1 MINQKDH
8 NKFSWNVI
16 DKMFKNDPNHLV
28 SHHLTSYNNFFAEK
42 IKNVMKDNNPVI
54 LLKDFDQDPKVND
67 YNLKCYM
74 YFGGKDGSKIYYGK
88 PVMYDDDYEHLMFPN
103 EARLRNK
110 TYSFNIYYDIDV
122 EFEIRIEDEV
132 KYKTLNLK
140 NISLG
145 MFPIMLQSDMC
156 ILKNLTPQARFYSG
170 ECVNDK
176 GGYFIIDGKEKVVVC
191 QEQFANNALYVK
203 EDVSDI
209 YSYGAEIRSVSEN
222 TSKPIRT
229 TSVRIVKP
237 SVTKSN
243 NQIVVL
249 IPNVRSPIPL
259 FIVFRALGVISDK
272 EIINYC
278 LLNMEKYKDY
288 IDLFTPSVHDAG
300 HIFTQENA
308 IKYISTFTK
317 HKTIPSTMDILIN
330 FFIPHMG
337 EMHFTQKAM
346 FLGHMVF
353 KLLRTLKEVDKPT
366 DRDSFKYKRIETTG
380 SLINDLFREY
390 YREML
395 VEVRK
400 RFDKEYYFKEKGN
413 IYEGEDFSDL
423 IENNYISFFKE
434 KGFIV
439 QHGLMKAFKGQWGS
453 KAYTSKEGIVQD
465 LNRLSF
471 NSVISHCRK
480 LNLPLDPTAKVVA
493 PRLLHGSQY
502 GFIDPV
508 DTPDGGHIGL
518 HKYMAISTV
527 ISNSTSIVDMTQW
540 LKDNEVLPLIQI
552 SLFDAERETKVFVN
566 GSWIGIHKAPFDLC
580 KKFNVYKRNGL
591 IPLLSTISFNIK
603 DNTIEVF
610 CDSGRLL
617 RPIYHVSSENKPS
630 YIDVISSDNV
640 KKMTWAKLLCGNVYS
655 KENLTINYNKIL
667 NIIDIFGSS
676 KTDLAQMEKNEG
688 IVEYIDS
695 SIMNC
700 SLINTYDFSF
710 SKKYTHMEIHPS
722 LMLGVMGNQVIYPN
736 HNPVSRDLF
745 SCGQSKQAVSL
756 YSSNYQYRTDKMS
769 VVLNYGQIPLV
780 KNRYLRYI
788 NNEEHPYGE
797 NVIVA
802 IMSYNGYNV
811 EDSILFN
818 GASIDRGLFRTTYFS
833 TYDDKEE
840 LTMEND
846 TVKSSTL
853 FSNIEQY
860 ENLENT
866 LLGFEYHH
874 LDEDGF
880 IKEETRVHDKVAIM
894 GKVTK
899 FDDSL
904 VNKSTKVKKGQLG
917 IVDKV
922 FVSNNSVGYRNCKV
936 RIREERIPNI
946 GDKFCS
952 RCGQKGT
959 IGLIIPERD
968 MPFTSDGVRPDI
980 IINPHALP
988 SRMTIGQLIETITGK
1003 GACLLGSYA
1012 DCTAFE
1018 DTGMNNFRKVLTK
1031 QGYHS
1036 YGNEVLYDGL
1046 TGNQIESD
1054 IFIGPTYY
1062 MRLKHMVK
1070 DKINHRAGGPR
1081 DSLTRQTVQGRAND
1095 GGLRIGEMERDA
1107 LISHGIMTF
1116 LKNSMIDRGDKF
1128 YLTICNHSGTIAIF
1142 NSSKD
1147 VLFSPYVDGP
1157 IVFNDADLL
1166 NNQYYKSYTTK
1177 FGKEFSIIQIPY
1189 SLKLLMQE
1197 LATINVQM
1205 RIITSDNIDTLTT
1218 KKTTS
1223 LSVSGKNIEKQ
1234 ISLDKQLHNVNAET
1248 GINKNAG
1255 NTSISN
1261 PVNLT
1266 DSGNQNDDTNT
1277 DYDYNNLNETI
1288 VQHTIFN
1295 VGDTV
1300 VYVPSKSMRPWK
1312 IKEIDNSKKE
1322 ENIVI
1327 FTLLMGDLSD
1337 HQDLPPKSVIQ
1348 DKILNKA
1355 TQTLNT
1361 PVFLTVSIKDI
1372 VHFGKNQKI
1381 ANIEIKDSMIDF
1393 PIGTRMKNCDTS
1405 VERKDDMEILSSPP
1419 MIVKLDKKDDDNTNE
1434 ENDNDVKNIDNQ
1446 NTNESG
1452 SIKTIK
1458 LN

>member
-8 NKFSWNVI
+8 NKFSWSVI
-16 DKMFKNDPNHLV
+16 DKMFQNDPNHLV
-28 SHHLTSYNNFFAEK
+28 NHHLTSYNNFFSEK

-54 LLKDFDQDPKVND
+54 LLKDFDEDLND

-74 YFGGKDGSKIYYGK
+74 YFGGKDGSKLYYGK
-88 PVMYDDDYEHLMFPN
+88 PILYDNEYEHIMFPN
-103 EARLRNK
+103 EARLKNK
-110 TYSFNIYYDIDV
+110 TYGFNIYYDIDV
-122 EFEIRIEDEV
+122 DFVIKDSSGEIVEKE
-132 KYKTLNLK
+132 LNLK
-140 NISLG
+140 KISLG
-145 MFPIMLQSDMC
+145 MFPIMLQSDLC
-156 ILKNLTPQARFYSG
+156 VLKNLTPQARFNSG

-176 GGYFIIDGKEKVVVC
+176 GGYFIIDGKEKVIVC
-191 QEQFANNALYVK
+191 QEQFANNAIYIK
-203 EDVSDI
+203 ENVSDV

-229 TSVRIVKP
+229 TSVRIVAPTVK
-237 SVTKSN
+237 KSN

-272 EIINYC
+272 EIIRHC
-278 LLNMEKYKDY
+278 LLNLEKYSDY
-288 IDLFTPSVHDAG
+288 MELFAPSVHDAG

-317 HKTIPSTMDILIN
+317 HKTIPSTMDILMN
-330 FFIPHMG
+330 YFIPHMG

-353 KLLRTLKEVDKPT
+353 KLLRTMKNVDKAT
-366 DRDSFKYKRIETTG
+366 DRDSFKCKRIETTG

-395 VEVRK
+395 AEIRK

-413 IYEGEDFSDL
+413 IYEGVDFSDL

-439 QHGLMKAFKGQWGS
+439 QRGLMKAFKGQWGS

-480 LNLPLDPTAKVVA
+480 LSLPLDPTAKVVA
-493 PRLLHGSQY
+493 PRLLHSSQY

-527 ISNSTSIVDMTQW
+527 ISNSTSIVDMVEW
-540 LKDNEVLPLIQI
+540 LKQNDVLVLTQI
-552 SLFDAERETKVFVN
+552 TLFDAERESKVFVN
-566 GSWIGIHKAPFDLC
+566 GSWIGVHRTPFELC
-580 KKFNVYKRNGL
+580 KKFNVYKRNGI
-591 IPLLSTISFNIK
+591 IPVFSTISFNIR
-603 DNTIEVF
+603 DNIIEVF

-617 RPIYHVSSENKPS
+617 RPIYHVSNENKPS
-630 YIDVISSDNV
+630 YSDLITSDKF
-640 KKMTWAKLLCGNVYS
+640 KKVTWTGLVCGTTYS
-655 KENLTINYNKIL
+655 KEKSAINYSKIL
-667 NIIDIFGSS
+667 KVSDVYESP
-676 KTDLAQMEKNEG
+676 KTSTDEMEKSEG

-695 SIMNC
+695 SVLNT
-700 SLINTYDFSF
+700 SLINTYDFGF

-769 VVLNYGQIPLV
+769 VILNYGQIPLV
-780 KNRYLRYI
+780 KSRYLRYI

-840 LTMEND
+840 LTLEND
-846 TVKSSTL
+846 VVKSSTL
-853 FSNIEQY
+853 FSNIEQHQ
-860 ENLENT
+860 NLENT
-866 LLGFEYHH
+866 LMGFEYHN
-874 LDEDGF
+874 LDENGF
-880 IKEETRVHDKVAIM
+880 IKEETRVHDKVAII

-899 FDDSL
+899 FEDTL

-922 FVSNNSVGYRNCKV
+922 FVSNNSTGYRNCKV

-959 IGLIIPERD
+959 VGLIIPEKD
-968 MPFTSDGVRPDI
+968 MPFTSTGVRPDI

-1003 GACLLGSYA
+1003 GSCLLGSFA

-1018 DTGMNNFRKVLTK
+1018 DTGMTAFRDVLK
-1031 QGYHS
+1031 KKGYHS

-1046 TGNQIESD
+1046 SGNQIESD

-1107 LISHGIMTF
+1107 LVSHGIMTF
-1116 LKNSMIDRGDKF
+1116 LKNSMVDRGDKF
-1128 YLTICNHSGTIAIF
+1128 YLAICNHSGTIAIF
-1142 NSSKD
+1142 NSSKNIM
-1147 VLFSPYVDGP
+1147 FSPYVDGP
-1157 IVFNDADLL
+1157 IVFNDGDLL
-1166 NNQYYKSYTTK
+1166 NSEHCQSYTTQ

-1197 LATINVQM
+1197 LTTINVQM
-1205 RIITSDNIDTLTT
+1205 RIITSDNIESLTS
-1218 KKTTS
+1218 KKPKS
-1223 LSVSGKNIEKQ
+1223 FSVSGKYIRKQ
-1234 ISLDKQLHNVNAET
+1234 ITDLDKSGTFNL
-1248 GINKNAG
+1248 AG
-1255 NTSISN
+1255 NNENTFETN
-1261 PVNLT
+1261 NAN
-1266 DSGNQNDDTNT
+1266 DKDENDDDFIN
-1277 DYDYNNLNETI
+1277 DHYDYNNLNETI

-1300 VYVPSKSMRPWK
+1300 VYVPSKSTRPWK
-1312 IKEIDNSKKE
+1312 IKDIDNSKKHD
-1322 ENIVI
+1322 NIVI

-1337 HQDLPPKSVIQ
+1337 HQDLPPNSVIQ
-1348 DKILNKA
+1348 NKIFNKSN
-1355 TQTLNT
+1355 QTLST
-1361 PVFLTVSIKDI
+1361 PVFLTVSIEDI
-1372 VHFGKNQKI
+1372 VHFGKDGKLNHIAIKNTRTNIPITPIAKDVAQRESNQD
-1381 ANIEIKDSMIDF
+1381 N
-1393 PIGTRMKNCDTS
+1393 TS
-1405 VERKDDMEILSSPP
+1405 EVSGSQDV
-1419 MIVKLDKKDDDNTNE
+1419 VKLEDNNESTGNNE
-1434 ENDNDVKNIDNQ
+1434 ES
-1446 NTNESG
+1446 SG
-1452 SIKTIK
+1452 DGDFKSDSTIKTIK